1 MFMLRGSQINIH
13 TRVGRAKS
21 TKAYMDIPQVL
32 GALPFALRGCTT
44 PELPFDSEGRIL
56 LAPSMPKNVVSLVGS
71 LCEPCVLFKY
81 IDLHTHKA
89 VPHSLILQ
97 ALYSSI
103 NESLHTYT
111 ALVAKIEVQ
120 GIKSASDAYL
130 KLASP
135 TLYLRLFAAVVK
147 AAEEKGNPFDALDLL
162 ADYRVH
168 GDPLIRRYA
177 CQLYD
182 AAMVPL
188 NRIKREWEDF
198 GSLHLDTFGEFYV
211 RQSKF
216 HPKQKHHDHL
226 QGYAEFELVHTNLP
240 KTISSQEALQSLELG
255 TAVYFVREVC
265 GVTDYDG
272 KGKSKLEVNQYTH
285 NLLMRDCK
293 LMLHL
298 RGLRDYMLL
307 CSSNFVEALFRN
319 DYDEFLTK
327 QVAEVN
333 SHAATNFY
341 LGAIDD
347 LTNPPQDDP
356 EILQSID
363 AYVLGIGSGAKP
375 HIKVWEA
382 FVAQYHFS
390 TPALEA
396 IVGHAEMVKYERCFI
411 SLWRLRICLHSI
423 TESLGLLR
431 QWGRHSADF
440 DIAEQELY
448 SDFTQLHNHFN
459 ATIVSIDAYLYYY
472 IITFYWDQLERA
484 MSHKVLTLPEITG
497 AHSEYL
503 EGIVQAVATQKR
515 TGNIQEITRMVLKLQ
530 RWLESGIPEGLDLV
544 EFQAAFDNKVDEL
557 NYHYDKA

>member
-1 MFMLRGSQINIH
+1 
-13 TRVGRAKS
+13 
-21 TKAYMDIPQVL
+21 MDIPQVL

-44 PELPFDSEGRIL
+44 PELPFDNEGRIAL
-56 LAPSMPKNVVSLVGS
+56 TPSMPKNVISLLGG

-81 IDLHTHKA
+81 IDLHIHQAT
-89 VPHSLILQ
+89 PQSLILQ
-97 ALYSSI
+97 AIYSSM
-103 NESLHTYT
+103 SDQLRVYT
-111 ALVAKIEVQ
+111 SLVAKIEVQ
-120 GIKSASDAYL
+120 GLQSVSDAYL

-135 TLYLRLFAAVVK
+135 TLYLRLFSTVIK
-147 AAEEKGNPFDALDLL
+147 AAEENDNPFDALALL
-162 ADYRVH
+162 IDYRVH

-188 NRIKREWEDF
+188 ERLRREWEDF
-198 GSLHLDTFGEFYV
+198 GSLQLDTFGEFYV
-211 RQSKF
+211 RQSKVY
-216 HPKQKHHDHL
+216 PKHAKHDHL
-226 QGYAEFELVHTNLP
+226 QEYAEFELVYANLP
-240 KTISSQEALQSLELG
+240 KTISTQEAMQSLELG

-285 NLLMRDCK
+285 NMLMHECK

-319 DYDEFLTK
+319 DYDEFFTK
-327 QVAEVN
+327 QVADVN

-341 LGAIDD
+341 LSAIDD
-347 LTNPPQDDP
+347 LINPPQDDI

-363 AYVLGIGSGAKP
+363 AYVLGIGGRAKP

-382 FVAQYHFS
+382 FVAQYHFN

-396 IVGHAEMVKYERCFI
+396 IIGPTEMVKYERCFV
-411 SLWRLRICLHSI
+411 SFWRLRICLHSI

-431 QWGRHSADF
+431 QWGRRSYDF
-440 DIAEQELY
+440 DPSEHELY
-448 SDFTQLHNHFN
+448 SDFTQLHNRFN

-472 IITFYWDQLERA
+472 IITLHWDRLERA
-484 MSHKVLTLPEITG
+484 MSQEVLTLAEITN
-497 AHSEYL
+497 AHGQYL
-503 EGIVQAVATQKR
+503 EEIVEAVATPQR
-515 TGNIQEITRMVLKLQ
+515 TSSIQEIARMVLKLQ
-530 RWLESGIPEGLDLV
+530 HWLSSEIPEGLDLG
-544 EFQAAFDNKVDEL
+544 EFQAEFDTLVGALD
-557 NYHYDKA
+557 YHYDTT